1 LCYIIGIDPVFVLEG
16 QAPKLKA
23 QVMERRR
30 ELRFGPNQ
38 GGAVNTQKESTGN
51 NRSRYKFIQKECS
64 ELLEA
69 LGVTA
74 IESKGEAEA
83 ACAGLNQ
90 LGIIFCLS
98 GIMYMNEMFE
108 FY

>member
-1 LCYIIGIDPVFVLEG
+1 MCLIIGIDPVFVLEG

-38 GGAVNTQKESTGN
+38 GGATGNTQKDNSGN
-51 NRSRYKFIQKECS
+51 NRSRYKFVQKECS

-69 LGVTA
+69 LGVTF

-90 LGIIFCLS
+90 LGINHL
-98 GIMYMNEMFE
+98 
-108 FY
+108 